1 MTLARQLVCK
11 AVTVC
16 VDGSPLVIIIVLL
29 TEIIAQIGQLIKV
42 GLQPLLQ

>member
-1 MTLARQLVCK
+1 MSLARQLVCK

-16 VDGSPLVIIIVLL
+16 VDGSPLVIIIVFL
-29 TEIIAQIGQLIKV
+29 TEIIAQIAQLITV